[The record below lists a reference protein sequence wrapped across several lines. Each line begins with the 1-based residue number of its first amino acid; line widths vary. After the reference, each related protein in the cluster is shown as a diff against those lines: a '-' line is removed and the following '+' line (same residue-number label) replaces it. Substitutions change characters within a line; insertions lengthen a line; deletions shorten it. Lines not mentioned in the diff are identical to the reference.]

1 MVVVLPFS
9 VWINAVCMT
18 AVELL
23 LSQVIFGY
31 GVGGEYPIA
40 SASASERAEAEKQLQ
55 FKRGETVI
63 LVFAMQV
70 LPIHVTCQKRTIVYC
85 GLGFSGHICLLP
97 AWQQI
102 VILLVVF
109 ALCLCQTMLLHSCVQ
124 HGNVSHSAACVHCT
138 RQKHHNLTG

>member
-1 MVVVLPFS
+1 MPQIMVVELQFS
-9 VWINAVCMT
+9 AWINAACMT

-70 LPIHVTCQKRTIVYC
+70 LPIHVTCQKCTVLYC
-85 GLGFSGHICLLP
+85 GWRISGHICLLP

-109 ALCLCQTMLLHSCVQ
+109 ASCLCHTML
-124 HGNVSHSAACVHCT
+124 SHS
-138 RQKHHNLTG
+138 